1 MTTNHLAIETRPA
14 KQGDTMRELIAM
26 ADFTPAKMLA
36 EENERLL
43 KASIGSTPRPPAMQG
58 IRPLAARYYETK
70 LAVESVMHNLETAV
84 SDTPHEDNAT
94 EVDLARMV
102 NTLAKLRIALQEV
115 TR

>member
-1 MTTNHLAIETRPA
+1 MKTKHLAIETRPA
-14 KQGDTMRELIAM
+14 KQGDTLRELIAM

-43 KASIGSTPRPPAMQG
+43 KASIGSTPG

-84 SDTPHEDNAT
+84 FKSPHEDNAT
-94 EVDLARMV
+94 EADLAKMV
-102 NTLAKLRIALQEV
+102 NALAKLRIALQEV
-115 TR
+115 KR